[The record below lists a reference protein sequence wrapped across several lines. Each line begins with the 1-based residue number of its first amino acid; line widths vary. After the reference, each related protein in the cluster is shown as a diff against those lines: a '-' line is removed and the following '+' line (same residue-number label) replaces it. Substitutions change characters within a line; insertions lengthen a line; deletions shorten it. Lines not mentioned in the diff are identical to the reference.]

1 MESKDLINLVDN
13 NSKAVLQSY
22 NNLAV
27 ARAALGIKEHRDA
40 VKCIRYK
47 KVLPCPN
54 FCTDLYIKRG
64 RKKSAR

>member
-1 MESKDLINLVDN
+1 MGNKDLINLVDN
-13 NSKAVLQSY
+13 SGVVLQSY

-47 KVLPCPN
+47 KVLSCPN
-54 FCTDLYIKRG
+54 FCTDLFIKKG
-64 RKKSAR
+64 KKSAS